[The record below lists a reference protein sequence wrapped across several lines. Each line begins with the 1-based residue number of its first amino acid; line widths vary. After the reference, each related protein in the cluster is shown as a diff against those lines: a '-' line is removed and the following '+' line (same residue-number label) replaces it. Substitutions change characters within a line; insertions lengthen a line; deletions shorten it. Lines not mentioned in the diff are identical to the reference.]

1 MKNYFKLIA
10 LLSVLFVMSGC
21 CSYTTAGAPIQRPRH
36 NSEPSPMS
44 PKPEI
49 QKSLSVNPAP
59 PVDNH
64 LLYLQ
69 SK

>member
-10 LLSVLFVMSGC
+10 LSSILFVMSSC
-21 CSYTTAGAPIQRPRH
+21 CSYTASVPAQRPYH

-59 PVDNH
+59 QVNNH
-64 LLYLQ
+64 LLYLIGE
-69 SK
+69 

>member
-10 LLSVLFVMSGC
+10 LSSVLFVMSGC
-21 CSYTTAGAPIQRPRH
+21 YSYTAVSYPAQKSH
-36 NSEPSPMS
+36 YNSEPSPMS

-49 QKSLSVNPAP
+49 QKSLSIKPAP

-64 LLYLQ
+64 LLYLK

>member
-1 MKNYFKLIA
+1 MKNYFMFVA
-10 LLSVLFVMSGC
+10 VLGIFFVMSSC
-21 CSYTTAGAPIQRPRH
+21 CSYTAASSPVRH

-59 PVDNH
+59 QVNNH
-64 LLYLQ
+64 LLYLIGE
-69 SK
+69 